1 MLFFSLSSVLGRLYL
16 LRKPIHT
23 GIALLAERYG
33 PVFSLQF
40 GSREAVVVSSAAC
53 MRRECFFEHN
63 VRFVNRP
70 RFPSLLLISFG
81 GAEVRAMARRMCWF
95 AAAAPSGGA
104 RVELKRRLFE
114 VSLNALLETITRTRR
129 PAPRQ
134 TPTRRLKTTLS
145 VTGLSGRIQT
155 EPGRFYN
162 FGGLEPDHVQG
173 ER

>member
-1 MLFFSLSSVLGRLYL
+1 MAPQTRCPRCRAKGSGIPAVGLVWFPPVQSCLAQAAFSGARF
-16 LRKPIHT
+16 RRP
-23 GIALLAERYG
+23 GAEIAAWRRSCLAGLE
-33 PVFSLQF
+33 PNSP
-40 GSREAVVVSSAAC
+40 
-53 MRRECFFEHN
+53 N

-155 EPGRFYN
+155 EPD
-162 FGGLEPDHVQG
+162 P
-173 ER
+173 